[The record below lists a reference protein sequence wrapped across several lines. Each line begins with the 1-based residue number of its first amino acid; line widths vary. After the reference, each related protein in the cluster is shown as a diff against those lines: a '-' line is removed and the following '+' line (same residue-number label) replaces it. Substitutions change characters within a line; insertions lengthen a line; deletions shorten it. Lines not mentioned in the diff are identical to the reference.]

1 MSAERARGAA
11 AAVDAAPLVAVRH
24 VSVVSGQRRVL
35 DGITFTLAEGR
46 FLGIIGPNG
55 AGKTT
60 LLKVLL
66 GLVTPTRGDVE
77 VFGERPSRLGRRRH
91 RIGYVPQ
98 RPEFDHRF
106 PVAVRDVVMMGR
118 YCCLGVLRFPRR
130 RDWQKVEET
139 IEQVGLAG
147 SESRLIGE
155 LSGGELQRAL
165 LARALCAETRLLLLD
180 EPTSGL
186 DLPAQEEFY
195 RLLLCLRSD
204 LGLTTIVV
212 SHDLLALGAYA
223 DELIC
228 ISGTMHIHG
237 NPQTVLQSDQ
247 LREAYRCEFDFLS
260 AEGRGPVARVR
271 R

>member
-1 MSAERARGAA
+1 VRDHHATGVTATN
-11 AAVDAAPLVAVRH
+11 AVVAVRD
-24 VSVVSGQRRVL
+24 VSVIRGDRRVL
-35 DGITFTLAEGR
+35 EGISFTVAQGR

-66 GLVTPTRGDVE
+66 GLVQPTSGEVR
-77 VFGERPSRLGRRRH
+77 VFGEAPTRLGRRRH
-91 RIGYVPQ
+91 RIGYVSQ
-98 RPEFDHRF
+98 HAEFDRRF
-106 PVAVRDVVMMGR
+106 PVSVRDAVMMGR
-118 YCCLGVLRFPRR
+118 YCCLGFLRLPHR
-130 RDWQKVEET
+130 RDWTTVDET
-139 IEQVGLAG
+139 IARVGLAG
-147 SESRLIGE
+147 SERRLIGE

-186 DLPAQEEFY
+186 DLPAQDEFY
-195 RLLLCLRSD
+195 RLLVHLRSQ
-204 LGLTTIVV
+204 LGLTTVVV
-212 SHDLLALGAYA
+212 SHDLLALGAFA

-237 NPQTVLQSDQ
+237 NPHTVLQSDQ

-260 AEGRGPVARVR
+260 EEARHSLAR
-271 R
+271 TPR

>member
-1 MSAERARGAA
+1 VSRERSGQAA
-11 AAVDAAPLVAVRH
+11 AIAAGSVVVVRD
-24 VSVVSGQRRVL
+24 VSVIRGERRVL
-35 DGITFTLAEGR
+35 DGISFTMAEGR

-66 GLVTPTRGDVE
+66 GLIQPTRGEVR
-77 VFGERPSRLGRRRH
+77 VFGEPPSRLGRRRH

-98 RPEFDHRF
+98 RAEFDRRF
-106 PVAVRDVVMMGR
+106 PVSVRDTVMMGR
-118 YCCLGVLRFPRR
+118 YCCLGFLRRPRQ
-130 RDWQKVEET
+130 RDWDKVEET
-139 IEQVGLAG
+139 MAHVGLAG
-147 SESRLIGE
+147 SERRLIGE

-186 DLPAQEEFY
+186 DLPAQDEFY
-195 RLLLCLRSD
+195 RLLVRLCSY

-237 NPQTVLQSDQ
+237 NPHTVLQSEQ

-260 AEGRGPVARVR
+260 EEARHSLAR
-271 R
+271 SHR